1 MIHVKNPYDYEP
13 VYEEITEPSQTQPD
27 QTLTLR
33 EILYNVSVG
42 NSTGLDD
49 FTGPGMYDEEDDFD
63 FDDPT
68 LDPDFNEMDA
78 INVSSSLKEE
88 IAVKQ
93 AAQKAQQQSQAS
105 APSPEAKTTPP
116 VDK

>member
-1 MIHVKNPYDYEP
+1 MIKIHTPFDFEP
-13 VYEEITEPSQTQPD
+13 VFEEITEPTQTQPD

-33 EILYNVSVG
+33 EILYNVSEH
-42 NSTGLDD
+42 NTTGLDYLS
-49 FTGPGMYDEEDDFD
+49 GPGQYDEEDDYD

-93 AAQKAQQQSQAS
+93 AAQNAQAS
-105 APSPEAKTTPP
+105 AQKEADSAPPSDEKGA
-116 VDK
+116 